1 MGDPASSKELLTGVE
16 IGVEIG
22 VKIGEIVEGNS

>member
-1 MGDPASSKELLTGVE
+1 MMGDPASSKELLTGVE

-22 VKIGEIVEGNS
+22 ETVEGNS